1 MSGEPEKLNWVKEMI
16 EREATP
22 KTMRTE
28 TVEKFAERHGIVP
41 SNYHYHKVKKENQE
55 KIVKLCL
62 LVAKESLPEVLEKLG
77 ENAKAGKEKSIEMYL
92 KFIAGLSEKID
103 MTSGGKPIPILNL
116 KNVPKNDSD
125 NENSKDEEQNK
136 SGSGWDEC
144 KQDNINSDL
153 SDSPRAE

>member
-1 MSGEPEKLNWVKEMI
+1 MSENVEKLNWVKEMI

-28 TVEKFAERHGIVP
+28 TVEKFAERHNIVP

-92 KFIAGLSEKID
+92 KFIAELSEKID
-103 MTSGGKPIPILNL
+103 MTSGGNPIPILNL
-116 KNVPKNDSD
+116 NNVPKNNSNNKDSG
-125 NENSKDEEQNK
+125 DEEKDQSNP
-136 SGSGWDEC
+136 GRNEC
-144 KQDNINSDL
+144 KQNNINSDL
-153 SDSPRAE
+153 SDSKSAE